1 MKNTIIIILLFIPF
15 LIISLI
21 IFKQNQ
27 KEMQKQE
34 DIYTIYPFYKEKYKN
49 DYINYQKKNNLSMR
63 QAILNVNIGLNHPFY
78 ENAKETNYKDD
89 LTIIVNKYNYVSK
102 DFIPNNLVNT
112 SEYSKKGVTLQ
123 EIAYKSF
130 LEMAH
135 DIEKDNMH
143 LRIISGYRSY
153 SYQENLYNNYL
164 KYDSQ
169 DIVDSYSAR
178 PGYSEHHTGLA
189 IDIDNE
195 VTDYNRFHI
204 TQEFSWMKKNA
215 HKYGFILRYPLG
227 KERITGYKYEPWHYR
242 YVGKDIAQYIHD
254 NDITYEEYYYQFI
267 D

>member
-27 KEMQKQE
+27 KEMQKHE

-153 SYQENLYNNYL
+153 SYQEKLYNNYL

-169 DIVDSYSAR
+169 DIVDY
-178 PGYSEHHTGLA
+178 
-189 IDIDNE
+189 
-195 VTDYNRFHI
+195 
-204 TQEFSWMKKNA
+204 
-215 HKYGFILRYPLG
+215 
-227 KERITGYKYEPWHYR
+227 
-242 YVGKDIAQYIHD
+242 
-254 NDITYEEYYYQFI
+254 
-267 D
+267 